1 MPDELFTWHAIAEVH
16 KYFEDT
22 VQAMIAHVGREPL
35 GHEIEDLVRR
45 GLFAPDEVHVED
57 GNLLTTAG
65 LNRITSLFE
74 GAGGTVF
81 SHADAFI
88 GVGSS
93 STGATVGDLAMGG
106 DGSTTTAYYQPADT
120 GYPTQSGGGIA
131 CNATFGT
138 GNANF
143 AWAEWGMG
151 DASGTLTAGGTLASV
166 GTSPILINHK
176 IASLGTKASGAIWT
190 LQATATIA

>member
-1 MPDELFTWHAIAEVH
+1 MPDEIFSWNAVAEVH
-16 KYFEDT
+16 KYFEST
-22 VQAMIAHVGREPL
+22 VQEMIAHVGREPL

-45 GLFAPDEVHVED
+45 GLFAPDEIHREE

-81 SHADAFI
+81 NHADAFI

-93 STGATVGDLAMGG
+93 STLAAIGDTGMGG

-120 GYPTQSGGGIA
+120 GYPTQSGGVIN
-131 CNATFGT
+131 CNATFQT

-143 AWAEWGMG
+143 AWNEWGMG
-151 DASGTLTAGGTLASV
+151 DASGTLTAGGAIASV